1 MKLDEGLLDPL
12 TLADAPVDVVHVAGG
27 GEHEGQGVLADADV
41 AVAGG
46 VADGDA
52 ELFGGVQV
60 DVVDAGGPDGDDA
73 EVGAAGHE
81 VSGEDGGGE
90 DADHGVGTLATLD

>member
-1 MKLDEGLLDPL
+1 MKLDEGFLDPL
-12 TLADAPVDVVHVAGG
+12 ALADAPVDVVHVAGG

-52 ELFGGVQV
+52 QLLSGIQV
-60 DVVDAGGPDGDDA
+60 YVVDAGGPDGNDA
-73 EVGAAGHE
+73 EAGAAGHE
-81 VSGEDGGGE
+81 VPGEDRRWRGC
-90 DADHGVGTLATLD
+90 